1 MPQIAQLAETWSS
14 QVFWLLVFFGI
25 TFFVIGRGMVPKVM
39 ETVAQRDSQIA
50 ADLGAAKAARDAADE
65 QEEAWRVRENE
76 NRAAAQAIVAK
87 AKDEAAAK
95 SEKKLKA
102 AQTRLDKKL
111 AEAEDRIAEARTA
124 ALTEVEAVA
133 ALRGEREANRPGGGV
148 NDGEAREGAIGRAG
162 AAFSLVPSTG
172 MYGQRGV
179 R

>member
-133 ALRGEREANRPGGGV
+133 AEAAQDIVSRLAGV
-148 NDGEAREGAIGRAG
+148 KVTKPVATKAVNEAMTHG
-162 AAFSLVPSTG
+162 
-172 MYGQRGV
+172 
-179 R
+179 